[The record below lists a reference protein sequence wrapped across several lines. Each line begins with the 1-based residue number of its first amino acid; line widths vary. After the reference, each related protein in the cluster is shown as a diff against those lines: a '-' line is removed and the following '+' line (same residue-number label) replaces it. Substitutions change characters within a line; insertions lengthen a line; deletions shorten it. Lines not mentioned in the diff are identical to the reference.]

1 VAGGKSV
8 IGQAGDEE
16 TKAVLSPEGVI
27 DRKALEDPSGS
38 AAAATEGIVFV
49 KEAEGALHIRFQFQV
64 VVL

>member
-1 VAGGKSV
+1 L
-8 IGQAGDEE
+8 
-16 TKAVLSPEGVI
+16 TPEGVS

-49 KEAEGALHIRFQFQV
+49 QEAEGALHIRFQFQV